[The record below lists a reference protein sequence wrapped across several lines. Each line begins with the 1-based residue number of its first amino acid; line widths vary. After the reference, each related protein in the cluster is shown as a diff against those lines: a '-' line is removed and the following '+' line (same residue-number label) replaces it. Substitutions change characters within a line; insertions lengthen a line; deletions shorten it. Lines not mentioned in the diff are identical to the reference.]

1 MVDRVSFFF
10 PIPDTLA
17 SSYVLKSKIFLV
29 PPPSIS
35 EAVPTLPSD
44 DVIIMLKH
52 IASISEAAS
61 RRLLSRKSAMVKY
74 ITSDVR
80 SHIPIH
86 SVWVQYIEQNKIKH
100 TGTSRSY
107 QE

>member
-17 SSYVLKSKIFLV
+17 SSYVLKTKIFLV

-61 RRLLSRKSAMVKY
+61 TAHRLRIQPAAQQPKRQFSA
-74 ITSDVR
+74 T
-80 SHIPIH
+80 
-86 SVWVQYIEQNKIKH
+86 
-100 TGTSRSY
+100 
-107 QE
+107 